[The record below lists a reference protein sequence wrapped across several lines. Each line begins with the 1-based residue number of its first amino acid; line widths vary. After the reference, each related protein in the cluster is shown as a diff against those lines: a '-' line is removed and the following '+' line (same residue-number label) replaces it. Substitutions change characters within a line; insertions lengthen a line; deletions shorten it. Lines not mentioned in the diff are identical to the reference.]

1 MRRALAALVAVAAG
15 VFAFA
20 WAGDAWAAEG
30 GAPLMLSGKLSPLV
44 TGFGDPV
51 TARVRVLLDPERVDP
66 SSLRLRTA
74 FEPWREER
82 RIVRR
87 ELDGSAVEVTY
98 VLRLTCH
105 SIPCVSQ
112 ERQWAFSFP
121 DARLRYL
128 EGGAERRR
136 FVAWPSLEVSTRIPR
151 GFEPPDDG
159 GPETPPVWRASVQL
173 PEPTFRAAPRR
184 LQAGLVGAGVLLI
197 AGSLALAAVALRR
210 PRAPKAV
217 PPLERALAMLARAR
231 TAAER
236 RAALEAVAVE
246 LHPALAETARELAWS
261 ESAPSEPAA
270 RRLSDRVRET
280 SP

>member
-1 MRRALAALVAVAAG
+1 VRRAVAA
-15 VFAFA
+15 VVVAVLA
-20 WAGDAWAAEG
+20 SALAGDVRAADG
-30 GAPLMLSGKLSPLV
+30 SAPLMLSRQLSPLV
-44 TGFGDPV
+44 SGFGDPL

-66 SSLRLRTA
+66 SSLRLRTE
-74 FEPWREER
+74 FGPWREER

-87 ELDGSAVEVTY
+87 DLDGVVEVTY

-105 SIPCVSQ
+105 AIPCVSQ
-112 ERQWAFSFP
+112 ERQWEFGFGPAQ
-121 DARLRYL
+121 LRYL
-128 EGGAERRR
+128 ERGTEQRR
-136 FVAWPSLEVSTRIPR
+136 FVEWPPIEVSTRIPR

-159 GPETPPVWRASVQL
+159 GPEAPPVWRASVQV
-173 PEPTFRAAPRR
+173 PEPTYRAAPRR
-184 LQAGLVGAGVLLI
+184 LQGGLVAAGVLLI

-210 PRAPKAV
+210 PRAPKPV

-261 ESAPSEPAA
+261 ESAPTEPAA

-280 SP
+280 AR